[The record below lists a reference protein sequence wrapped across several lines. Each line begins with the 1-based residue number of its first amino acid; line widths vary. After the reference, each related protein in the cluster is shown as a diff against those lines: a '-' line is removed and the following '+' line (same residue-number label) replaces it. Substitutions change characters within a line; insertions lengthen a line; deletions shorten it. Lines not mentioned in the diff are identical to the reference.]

1 MFVLRRNIGETHQI
15 YFLFLTALDLAAHWL
30 VAASESCSLVAVYG
44 LLNAVASV
52 AEHGFRV
59 CGLQ

>member
-1 MFVLRRNIGETHQI
+1 MFVLRRNTGETHQI
-15 YFLFLTALDLAAHWL
+15 YFLFLTAPDLAAHWLSL

-52 AEHGFRV
+52 AEHG
-59 CGLQ
+59 L